1 MRGMTT
7 CSAAIRPDLFAVAAP
22 LISAQHEISSRC
34 RMTPLH
40 AVRAPANPCLSAWLV
55 IAAASALLHPG
66 LSNPALAQGQSLSQR
81 KEAMLNDD
89 LELVKRHCAR
99 GAEDNRRGLSAF
111 NDAWVQQMQTLR
123 FEAGLAPNRPDGS
136 NDFLEALSAAMHV
149 RCPDVW

>member
-1 MRGMTT
+1 
-7 CSAAIRPDLFAVAAP
+7 
-22 LISAQHEISSRC
+22 
-34 RMTPLH
+34 MTPLH
-40 AVRAPANPCLSAWLV
+40 AVRAPANPRLSAWLV
-55 IAAASALLHPG
+55 SAVASALLPPV
-66 LSNPALAQGQSLSQR
+66 LSHPALAQSHS

-89 LELVKRHCAR
+89 VELVQLHCAR

-136 NDFLEALSAAMHV
+136 NDFLAALSAAMHV

>member
-7 CSAAIRPDLFAVAAP
+7 CSAAIKPDLFAVAAP

-40 AVRAPANPCLSAWLV
+40 AVRAPANPRLSAWLV
-55 IAAASALLHPG
+55 SAVASALLPPF
-66 LSNPALAQGQSLSQR
+66 LSHPALAQSHS

-89 LELVKRHCAR
+89 VELVQLHCAR

-136 NDFLEALSAAMHV
+136 NDFLAALSAAMHV

>member
-1 MRGMTT
+1 MV
-7 CSAAIRPDLFAVAAP
+7 PQAVAA
-22 LISAQHEISSRC
+22 LAISAQHEISSWCCMRL
-34 RMTPLH
+34 LH
-40 AVRAPANPCLSAWLV
+40 AMRGPANHSLWTWLL
-55 IAAASALLHPG
+55 IAAASGWLPSA
-66 LSNPALAQGQSLSQR
+66 LSNPALAQSHS

-89 LELVKRHCAR
+89 LELVQLHCAR

-136 NDFLEALSAAMHV
+136 NDFLAALSAAMHE

>member
-40 AVRAPANPCLSAWLV
+40 AVRAPANPRLSAWLV
-55 IAAASALLHPG
+55 IAAASALLPPV
-66 LSNPALAQGQSLSQR
+66 LSHPALAQSHS

-89 LELVKRHCAR
+89 VELVQLHCAR

-136 NDFLEALSAAMHV
+136 NDFLAALSAAMHV

>member
-1 MRGMTT
+1 MTT

-22 LISAQHEISSRC
+22 LISAQHEISSWC
-34 RMTPLH
+34 RMRPLH
-40 AVRAPANPCLSAWLV
+40 TVRAPANPHLSAWLV
-55 IAAASALLHPG
+55 IAAASALLPPV
-66 LSNPALAQGQSLSQR
+66 LLNPALAQGQSLS

-89 LELVKRHCAR
+89 PELVQRHCER

-123 FEAGLAPNRPDGS
+123 FEAGVSPDRPDGS
-136 NDFLEALSAAMHV
+136 NDFLAAVSAAMHE

>member
-1 MRGMTT
+1 
-7 CSAAIRPDLFAVAAP
+7 
-22 LISAQHEISSRC
+22 
-34 RMTPLH
+34 MTPLH

-55 IAAASALLHPG
+55 IAAASALLPPG
-66 LSNPALAQGQSLSQR
+66 LSNPALAQGHS

-89 LELVKRHCAR
+89 VELVQLHCAR

-111 NDAWVQQMQTLR
+111 NDAWVRQMQTLR

-136 NDFLEALSAAMHV
+136 NDFLAALSAAMHV

>member
-1 MRGMTT
+1 
-7 CSAAIRPDLFAVAAP
+7 
-22 LISAQHEISSRC
+22 
-34 RMTPLH
+34 MTPLH
-40 AVRAPANPCLSAWLV
+40 AVRAPANPRLSAWLV
-55 IAAASALLHPG
+55 IAAASAL
-66 LSNPALAQGQSLSQR
+66 SNPALAQSHS

-89 LELVKRHCAR
+89 VELVQLHCAR

-136 NDFLEALSAAMHV
+136 NDFLAALSAAMHV